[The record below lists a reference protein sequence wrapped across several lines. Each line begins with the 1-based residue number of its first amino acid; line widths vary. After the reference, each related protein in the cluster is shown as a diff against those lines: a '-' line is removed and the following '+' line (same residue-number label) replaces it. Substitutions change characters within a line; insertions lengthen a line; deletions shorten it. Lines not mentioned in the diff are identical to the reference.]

1 MHQPD
6 LATRLTD
13 QGADPRQVGAAKNAA
28 LAEVSLLLAV
38 FFVGMDVVSVKYA
51 LEGFPPLVFMPIRY
65 VLAGLLLL
73 AFLRLL
79 GRNAGGGLGRGD
91 LLALAGLGL
100 VGIAINYVGY
110 TVGLSLTTGSNA
122 ALIIATAPVW
132 GLLLGIV
139 LGLERG
145 SWMGALGL
153 GLAIAGVA
161 LVVGGGLGSAG
172 ASVGGDLLVCVSAF
186 SWGAYTVLSLPVLR
200 RLDPLVVG
208 AWTMLLGGLAAL
220 PLAFTGFPDLSEP
233 ISSVEWGSVE
243 KVAWAAAA
251 YSTVLCSSFA
261 IAAYQANVARR
272 GANRVL
278 VYLYL
283 QTLVGLLASVVLL
296 GEGLGAAKVAGA
308 GIILLGVYLARRA

>member
-1 MHQPD
+1 
-6 LATRLTD
+6 
-13 QGADPRQVGAAKNAA
+13 
-28 LAEVSLLLAV
+28 LLLA
-38 FFVGMDVVSVKYA
+38 S
-51 LEGFPPLVFMPIRY
+51 
-65 VLAGLLLL
+65 
-73 AFLRLL
+73 LRLF
-79 GRNAGGGLGRGD
+79 GWNAGAGLGRGD

-110 TVGLSLTTGSNA
+110 TVGLSLTSGSNA

-132 GLLLGIV
+132 GLLLGVV

-161 LVVGGGLGSAG
+161 LVVGEGLGSEE

-186 SWGAYTVLSLPVLR
+186 SWGAYTVLSLPVVR

-220 PLAFTGFPDLSEP
+220 PLAFTGFPYLSGSL
-233 ISSVEWGSVE
+233 SSVEWGSVGAA
-243 KVAWAAAA
+243 AWAAAA

-278 VYLYL
+278 IYLYL

-296 GEGLGAAKVAGA
+296 GEGLGTAKVAGA
-308 GIILLGVYLARRA
+308 AVILLGVYLARRA

>member
-1 MHQPD
+1 MHTPD
-6 LATRLTD
+6 PATRLTAREPD
-13 QGADPRQVGAAKNAA
+13 LPRADATKNAA

-38 FFVGMDVVSVKYA
+38 FFVGMDAVSVKYA

-73 AFLRLL
+73 ALLRLL

-91 LLALAGLGL
+91 LLVLAGLGL

-110 TVGLSLTTGSNA
+110 TVGLNLTSGSNA

-145 SWMGALGL
+145 SWIGALGL
-153 GLAIAGVA
+153 GFAIAGVA
-161 LVVGGGLGSAG
+161 LVVGG
-172 ASVGGDLLVCVSAF
+172 
-186 SWGAYTVLSLPVLR
+186 
-200 RLDPLVVG
+200 
-208 AWTMLLGGLAAL
+208 WTMLLGGPLAL
-220 PLAFTGFPDLSEP
+220 PLAFTGFPNLSESL
-233 ISSVEWGSVE
+233 SSVEWGSVG
-243 KVAWAAAA
+243 ATSWLAAA

-261 IAAYQANVARR
+261 IAAYQVNVARR
-272 GANRVL
+272 GANSVL

-296 GEGLGAAKVAGA
+296 GEGLGTAKVTGA
-308 GIILLGVYLARRA
+308 AVILLGVYLARRA

>member
-1 MHQPD
+1 MTGRRANPPQSG
-6 LATRLTD
+6 ATR
-13 QGADPRQVGAAKNAA
+13 GAA

-65 VLAGLLLL
+65 ALAGLLLL

-79 GRNAGGGLGRGD
+79 GWNTGVGLERRD
-91 LLALAGLGL
+91 LMALAGLGL
-100 VGIAINYVGY
+100 VGIAFNYFGY
-110 TVGLSLTTGSNA
+110 TVGLSLTSGSNA

-132 GLLLGIV
+132 GLLLGV
-139 LGLERG
+139 LLRLERG

-161 LVVGGGLGSAG
+161 LVVGGGLGSDE
-172 ASVGGDLLVCVSAF
+172 ASVGGDLLVCVSAL

-200 RLDPLVVG
+200 RLDPVAVG

-220 PLAFTGFPDLSEP
+220 PLAFTGFPGLSEP
-233 ISSVEWGSVE
+233 ISSVEWGSVGAA
-243 KVAWAAAA
+243 AWASAA

-308 GIILLGVYLARRA
+308 AVILLGVYLARRA

>member
-1 MHQPD
+1 
-6 LATRLTD
+6 
-13 QGADPRQVGAAKNAA
+13 
-28 LAEVSLLLAV
+28 
-38 FFVGMDVVSVKYA
+38 
-51 LEGFPPLVFMPIRY
+51 
-65 VLAGLLLL
+65 
-73 AFLRLL
+73 
-79 GRNAGGGLGRGD
+79 
-91 LLALAGLGL
+91 
-100 VGIAINYVGY
+100 
-110 TVGLSLTTGSNA
+110 
-122 ALIIATAPVW
+122 
-132 GLLLGIV
+132 
-139 LGLERG
+139 
-145 SWMGALGL
+145 
-153 GLAIAGVA
+153 
-161 LVVGGGLGSAG
+161 
-172 ASVGGDLLVCVSAF
+172 
-186 SWGAYTVLSLPVLR
+186 VLSLPVLR

-220 PLAFTGFPDLSEP
+220 PLAFTGFPGLSEP

>member
-1 MHQPD
+1 MKGHDAGP
-6 LATRLTD
+6 TRA
-13 QGADPRQVGAAKNAA
+13 GAKGSPV
-28 LAEVSLLLAV
+28 LAEASLLLAV
-38 FFVGMDVVSVKYA
+38 LFVGLDVVSVKYA
-51 LEGFPPLVFMPIRY
+51 LEGLPPLVFMPFRY

-73 AFLRLL
+73 ACLRLL
-79 GRNAGGGLGRGD
+79 GWVGVGLGRAD
-91 LLALAGLGL
+91 LLALAGLGF

-110 TVGLSLTTGSNA
+110 TVGLSLTSGSNA

-132 GLLLGIV
+132 GLLLGVV

-145 SWMGALGL
+145 SWTGALGL
-153 GLAIAGVA
+153 GLAISGVA

-172 ASVGGDLLVCVSAF
+172 ASVGGDLLVCVSAL

-200 RLDPLVVG
+200 RLDPLAVG

-220 PLAFTGFPDLSEP
+220 PLAFTGFPGLSEP
-233 ISSVEWGSVE
+233 VSSVGWGSVGAA
-243 KVAWAAAA
+243 AWAAAA

-261 IAAYQANVARR
+261 IAAYQVNVARR
-272 GANRVL
+272 GANKVL

-308 GIILLGVYLARRA
+308 AVILLGVYLARRA